1 MKLPPMINP
10 TGRSQTKPRPNR
22 NLNNAAL
29 GRKIIDR
36 VCEYYQLT
44 PEKLLSTK
52 RTDSITWVRAM
63 AMDICSMAGLTHE
76 TTGKLIKRD
85 KSTICFARSKVED
98 YCQQYPDLAED
109 RLKIAGEFIEFGA
122 E

>member
-1 MKLPPMINP
+1 MIAP
-10 TGRSQTKPRPNR
+10 TGRAHTKPRPNR

-44 PEKLLSTK
+44 PEKLLTNT

-63 AMDICSMAGLTHE
+63 AMDICSMAGLSHK
-76 TTGKLIKRD
+76 TTGKLLSRKH
-85 KSTICFARSKVED
+85 STVCFARSKVED
-98 YCQQYPDLAED
+98 YCQQHPDLAED
-109 RLKIAGEFIEFGA
+109 RLKIAGEFIEFND